1 MDPIFHN
8 EGYKAPSI
16 AKALC
21 AEGIRVS
28 RVGVHNLLMK
38 LQDAGTVTRRSG
50 SGRPAKVTETIKTI
64 VEDQMR
70 LDDETTASQLQ
81 KLLIMGTTFPCE
93 PFCTVGPR

>member
-1 MDPIFHN
+1 MNPIFHN
-8 EGYKAPSI
+8 KGYKAPSI

-38 LQDAGTVTRRSG
+38 LQDAVTVTRRPG
-50 SGRPAKVTETIKTI
+50 SGRLAKVTETI

-93 PFCTVGPR
+93 PFCTVRPR